1 LHVLGQAEL
10 VIIDE
15 AAAIPLPL
23 VRQLIGPYLVFMA
36 STINGYEGTGRSLS
50 IKLIQQL
57 RESTRASTS
66 VAKPLEDTKTEGDLK
81 KPEGNSKATVGRTLR
96 EIKLD
101 EPIRYSTGDPV
112 EKWLNTLLCLD
123 ASLVS
128 RNISGCPHPSQCQ
141 LYHVSRDTLFSFH
154 PASELF
160 LQRMM
165 ALYVS
170 SHYKNSP
177 NDLQLMSDAPAH
189 ELFVLLPPI
198 DADDN
203 TLPEPLV
210 VLQVAMEG
218 RISKDVI
225 LESLARG
232 ERAGGDLI
240 PWLMA
245 QQVCPLFPTQV
256 VSVGAD
262 CAFLCAFCSSKMT
275 TLPCSVVLE
284 LSESQPTPTTPTYVR
299 FSLLLRRC
307 FTNHVL
313 LPSFLRW
320 DTVLE
325 PSKSSTPSTAASC
338 RTSTTCLS
346 RTRTSRSPRST
357 CLPPR
362 TLSTR
367 NPSRFEHPQPC
378 LLFSSDCPSDDLRC
392 WTTLESRTVSR
403 RSC

>member
-1 LHVLGQAEL
+1 
-10 VIIDE
+10 
-15 AAAIPLPL
+15 
-23 VRQLIGPYLVFMA
+23 MA

-245 QQVCPLFPTQV
+245 QQVR
-256 VSVGAD
+256 SS
-262 CAFLCAFCSSKMT
+262 FLSANLYMRWLLTPIVLALSPVPRRRLCHAQWCSSS
-275 TLPCSVVLE
+275 PNRN
-284 LSESQPTPTTPTYVR
+284 PPR
-299 FSLLLRRC
+299 LRQ
-307 FTNHVL
+307 
-313 LPSFLRW
+313 
-320 DTVLE
+320 
-325 PSKSSTPSTAASC
+325 
-338 RTSTTCLS
+338 RTSAFH
-346 RTRTSRSPRST
+346 SRSCFASA
-357 CLPPR
+357 
-362 TLSTR
+362 
-367 NPSRFEHPQPC
+367 
-378 LLFSSDCPSDDLRC
+378 LLTDYVFFFH
-392 WTTLESRTVSR
+392 
-403 RSC
+403 

>member
-1 LHVLGQAEL
+1 MAPCAPGRSLTLCCDPAFCLPQYIQPQDAHVLGQAEL

-57 RESTRASTS
+57 RESTRASS
-66 VAKPLEDTKTEGDLK
+66 APAKALDDAKTVEGDKK
-81 KPEGNSKATVGRTLR
+81 KPEGNSKATVGRSLR

-101 EPIRYSTGDPV
+101 EPIRYSAGDPV
-112 EKWLNTLLCLD
+112 ERWLNTLLCLD

-128 RNISGCPHPSQCQ
+128 RNVSGCPHPSQCS

-245 QQVCPLFPTQV
+245 QQVRPP
-256 VSVGAD
+256 AD
-262 CAFLCAFCSSKMT
+262 SCSSPLCWSAALTPIFPLHPHSSRMT
-275 TLPCSVVLE
+275 TL
-284 LSESQPTPTTPTYVR
+284 
-299 FSLLLRRC
+299 RC
-307 FTNHVL
+307 
-313 LPSFLRW
+313 
-320 DTVLE
+320 
-325 PSKSSTPSTAASC
+325 
-338 RTSTTCLS
+338 
-346 RTRTSRSPRST
+346 
-357 CLPPR
+357 
-362 TLSTR
+362 
-367 NPSRFEHPQPC
+367 
-378 LLFSSDCPSDDLRC
+378 
-392 WTTLESRTVSR
+392 
-403 RSC
+403 